1 MRVDVC
7 VYVITIA
14 IGTMIITL
22 IREER
27 HLLHLV
33 SSLVFS
39 LSRSFSQESVNEC
52 ESQDQ
57 KEKRE
62 TKSERSRRNVPA
74 SERAS
79 KQARER

>member
-1 MRVDVC
+1 MCERVDVC

-39 LSRSFSQESVNEC
+39 LSLFLSGISQ
-52 ESQDQ
+52 
-57 KEKRE
+57 
-62 TKSERSRRNVPA
+62 
-74 SERAS
+74 
-79 KQARER
+79 